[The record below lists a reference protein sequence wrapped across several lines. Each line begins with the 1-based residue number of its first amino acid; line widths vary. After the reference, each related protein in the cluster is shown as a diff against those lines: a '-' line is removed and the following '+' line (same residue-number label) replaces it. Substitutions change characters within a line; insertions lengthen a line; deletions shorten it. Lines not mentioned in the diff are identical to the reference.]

1 MKRKKIVENEYLE
14 KQVHKL
20 NKIGIALTSEQN
32 LDKLLEMIVWE
43 ARNLVNCDA
52 GSLYIKKDDLLD
64 FVVSQNDTMTKRLG
78 EAKIKELF
86 KTFSLPITKESV
98 SGYTALTGEILNI
111 PDVYEISK
119 NSEYKINLDYDRR
132 NQYRSRSML
141 VVPLKD
147 NENKVIGVIQ
157 LINALDKAGNIIPF
171 SGAMAEELICSL
183 GSQAAVAIK
192 NAQLTKDLKA
202 AYLDTIYCLSEA
214 AESKDKDT
222 GMHIQ
227 RVSNYSVALG
237 KKLGLAERE
246 LELILYASPMHDIG
260 KVGIPDAV
268 LLKPGK
274 LDVEER
280 KIIEQH
286 TVIGGN
292 ILSKAKGPFSKI
304 SKEIALTH
312 HEKFDGTGYP
322 NKLIGEEIPLSGRI
336 VALADVFDA
345 LINKRCY
352 KSAMSC
358 DDVIEIIKKE
368 SGKHFDP
375 KIVTAFF
382 DSYKEIIEIFEK
394 NKDTPLENSTKI

>member
-1 MKRKKIVENEYLE
+1 MENGYLE

-32 LDKLLEMIVWE
+32 LDRLLEMIVRE

-52 GSLYIKKDDLLD
+52 GSLYIKRDNFLD
-64 FVVSQNDTMTKRLG
+64 FVVSQNDTLTKRLG

-111 PDVYEISK
+111 PDVYEIPK
-119 NSEYKINLDYDRR
+119 NMEYKINLDYDQR
-132 NQYRSRSML
+132 NRYRSKSML

-157 LINALDKAGNIIPF
+157 LINALDEFGNIISFP
-171 SGAMAEELICSL
+171 GKMIEELVCSL
-183 GSQAAVAIK
+183 GSQAAIAIK
-192 NAQLTKDLKA
+192 NAQLNKALKE

-227 RVSNYSVALG
+227 RVSNYSVTLG
-237 KKLGLAERE
+237 RKLGLNENE

-268 LLKPGK
+268 LLKPGR
-274 LDVEER
+274 LDIEER

-286 TVIGGN
+286 TVIGAR
-292 ILSKAKGPFSKI
+292 ILSNAKGQVLKMSKD
-304 SKEIALTH
+304 IALTH
-312 HEKFDGTGYP
+312 HEKYDGTGYP
-322 NKLIGEEIPLSGRI
+322 NKLKGNEIPLSGRI

-345 LINKRCY
+345 LINRRCY
-352 KSAMSC
+352 KSAMSYDEVC
-358 DDVIEIIKKE
+358 EIIKKE
-368 SGKHFDP
+368 SSRHFDP
-375 KIVTAFF
+375 DIVNAFF
-382 DSYKEIIEIFEK
+382 GTYKEIKEILEK
-394 NKDTPLENSTKI
+394 YNDMPQEILSKS